1 MAIES
6 SHVAVGRRSAG
17 RVNRPAPTT
26 GKAVFG
32 STARTVL
39 LSAPCPVTL
48 VREDH

>member
-6 SHVAVGRRSAG
+6 SRVAVGRRNAD

-26 GKAVFG
+26 AEAVIG